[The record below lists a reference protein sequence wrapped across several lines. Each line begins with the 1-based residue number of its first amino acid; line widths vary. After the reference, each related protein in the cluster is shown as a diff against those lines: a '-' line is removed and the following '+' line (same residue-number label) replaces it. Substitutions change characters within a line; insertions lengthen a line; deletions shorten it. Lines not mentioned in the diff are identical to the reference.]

1 MKPAAFAYCAPRTLE
16 EAISLL
22 DEHGYDAKLLAGGQS
37 LVPLMNLRLA
47 RPTVLVDINRVG
59 GLAFVESGDE
69 VVRIGAM
76 TRHHTVATSSEI
88 RGASPLLSHAAGH
101 IGYRAIRH
109 RGTLGGSL
117 AHADPASEL
126 PCVAVTQSATVRV
139 TGSAGERTIRADEL
153 FLAEMT
159 TTLAPDEIVTS
170 VAIPRIR
177 PDEGWGFREF
187 VRKVGDFAVVMAA
200 ALLRVAGGRVGA
212 APPGLGGAG
221 GGAGRRDRGRA
232 ARGPPPRLGLGGAE
246 GTPRRVTEAEQALV
260 GSVPGAETIEK
271 AARVA
276 AEAVEPTSDIHGSA
290 DYRRRLVH
298 AMTRRALQD
307 ALGRL
312 EAGHG

>member
-1 MKPAAFAYCAPRTLE
+1 MKPAEFAYCAPRTLE

-22 DEHGYDAKLLAGGQS
+22 YEHGYDAKLLAGGQS

-47 RPTVLVDINRVG
+47 RPTVLVDINRVD

-88 RGASPLLSHAAGH
+88 RVASPLLSHAAGH

-109 RGTLGGSL
+109 RGTIGGSL

-139 TGSAGERTIRADEL
+139 TGPAGERTIRADDL

-200 ALLRVAGGRVGA
+200 ALLRVADGRVA
-212 APPGLGGAG
+212 SA
-221 GGAGRRDRGRA
+221 
-232 ARGPPPRLGLGGAE
+232 RLGLGGAE

-260 GSVPGAETIEK
+260 GSVSGAETIEK

-276 AEAVEPTSDIHGSA
+276 AEVVEPTSDIHGSA

-312 EAGHG
+312 EAGRG

>member
-1 MKPAAFAYCAPRTLE
+1 MKPAEFAYCAPRTLE

-47 RPTVLVDINRVG
+47 RPAVLVDINRVNE
-59 GLAFVESGDE
+59 LSFVGSGDE
-69 VVRIGAM
+69 VLRVGAM
-76 TRHHTVATSSEI
+76 TRHHTVATSPEI
-88 RGASPLLSHAAGH
+88 RAASPLLSHAAGH

-109 RGTLGGSL
+109 RGTMGGSL

-126 PCVAVTQSATVRV
+126 PCVAVTQGAKVRV
-139 TGSAGERTIRADEL
+139 AGSTGERTIGADEL

-170 VAIPRIR
+170 VEFPRIR

-200 ALLRVAGGRVGA
+200 AVLRVADGGVA
-212 APPGLGGAG
+212 AA
-221 GGAGRRDRGRA
+221 
-232 ARGPPPRLGLGGAE
+232 RLGLGGAE
-246 GTPRRVTEAEQALV
+246 GTPRRVKEAEQVLV
-260 GSVPGAETIEK
+260 GSSAGAATIEE

-276 AEAVEPTSDIHGSA
+276 EEVVDPTSDIHGSA
-290 DYRRRLVH
+290 GYRRRLVR
-298 AMTRRALQD
+298 AMVRRALQD
-307 ALGRL
+307 AAGRL
-312 EAGHG
+312 EMSPG